1 MLLDSRLH
9 LVQMDAGGPQAFSG
23 DGEGDEIDFVFI
35 VAAGIQQILQI
46 ILQLRGQPFGSAL
59 LGLERDLVFGIHGV
73 GLQGDVIELVM
84 HRWIAEVDKI
94 APAVQDIHLFVVVQQ
109 LIVDVVILDR
119 LGIMG
124 IVQLTDAVPVHPQIW
139 DRLLRRMGAVFIP
152 VHLGDQGVQLLL
164 LRPRQLDLLL
174 LRTFGFS
181 FLSEQ
186 WRSPPC

>member
-1 MLLDSRLH
+1 
-9 LVQMDAGGPQAFSG
+9 
-23 DGEGDEIDFVFI
+23 
-35 VAAGIQQILQI
+35 
-46 ILQLRGQPFGSAL
+46 
-59 LGLERDLVFGIHGV
+59 
-73 GLQGDVIELVM
+73 M

-94 APAVQDIHLFVVVQQ
+94 APAVEDIHLFIMVKE

-119 LGIMG
+119 VGIMG
-124 IVQLTDAVPVHPQIW
+124 IIQLADAVPVHPQIR
-139 DRLLRRMGAVFIP
+139 DCLLRRMGAVFIP

-174 LRTFGFS
+174 LRAFGFS